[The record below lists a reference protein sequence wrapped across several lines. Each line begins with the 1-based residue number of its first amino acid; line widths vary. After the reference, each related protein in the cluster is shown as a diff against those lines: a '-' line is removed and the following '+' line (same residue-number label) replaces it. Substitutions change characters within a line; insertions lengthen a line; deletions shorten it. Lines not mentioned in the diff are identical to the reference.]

1 MHTSFFG
8 QLESYKNTKK
18 GETGMSEKE
27 KGPLEECQKREGPK
41 DAKKGGPRHARG
53 EGGGPKKKED
63 PGMSEKEKNRSQG
76 SLKNVASTVR
86 SAVNY
91 GRNTN
96 MRGDQRYSSGH
107 QKYKYSAVHHQAKS
121 SAAKY
126 EECLEYNV
134 GVLG

>member
-1 MHTSFFG
+1 MP
-8 QLESYKNTKK
+8 
-18 GETGMSEKE
+18 GEKEEGPRKRMIQAGMS
-27 KGPLEECQKREGPK
+27 
-41 DAKKGGPRHARG
+41 D
-53 EGGGPKKKED
+53 
-63 PGMSEKEKNRSQG
+63 EKEKNRSQG

-91 GRNTN
+91 VEEEKHTN

-107 QKYKYSAVHHQAKS
+107 QKYKHSTVHHQAKS

>member
-27 KGPLEECQKREGPK
+27 KGPLEECQKREKPK

-91 GRNTN
+91 VERRT
-96 MRGDQRYSSGH
+96 H
-107 QKYKYSAVHHQAKS
+107 
-121 SAAKY
+121 KY
-126 EECLEYNV
+126 ERRPEIQQWAPEIQIQCSSPPSK
-134 GVLG
+134 VLCCQI